1 MRKTDHYKALSPG
14 CTALYLLSTRI
25 TASQGHTQLC
35 LFLCTIIILLNIALL
50 STCPLTYLATLLS
63 KGKIEEEKDREN
75 QSPDQTHLSNQ
86 EEIVNNKKY
95 EISNVRTKQAKC

>member
-1 MRKTDHYKALSPG
+1 MYCSISTEYADNSFTGPH
-14 CTALYLLSTRI
+14 TALFISYL
-25 TASQGHTQLC
+25 C
-35 LFLCTIIILLNIALL
+35 NIIILLNIALL